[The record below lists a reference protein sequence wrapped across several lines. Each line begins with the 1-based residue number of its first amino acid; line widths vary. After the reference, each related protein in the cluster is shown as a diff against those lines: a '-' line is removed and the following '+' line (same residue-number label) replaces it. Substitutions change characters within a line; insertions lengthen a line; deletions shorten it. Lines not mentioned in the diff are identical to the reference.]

1 MKKLER
7 PEGLVINFSPSSKQY
22 MVWNALQ
29 GNRCDKCGGQLSMEL
44 TGYDK
49 QGHPIHE
56 PTCKNCKNTDIPEL
70 ILAGG
75 SAGGGKGEQLDAII
89 MTPYGEKRFGDLKVG
104 DAVTDPMTGGIEY
117 VEYLHPIEIRDYY
130 RLHFIDGTFAEVS
143 DNHIWRLHITRYGS
157 GKKKDL
163 DGNNVSDRLWVTTH
177 IYDWMQ
183 EKKEGKHE
191 GANLTIPLC
200 APVHF
205 SVETQTGGT
214 LPLPPYFLGCLI
226 GNGCMSASARKIGV
240 SLTTQDAEMIKRIS
254 NLGYVHDRI
263 NHPEMVAP
271 TYIYKQ
277 AKLQNILDSLN
288 LMEHTAYDK
297 FIPEQYKYASVEHRK
312 ELMQG
317 LIDTDGYVDSRG
329 HISYCTTSQQLAEDI
344 AFIIRGLGGK
354 ATIKSKIPTYTYK
367 GEKKQG
373 HIAYTVYIMTKCD
386 KDLAYVPRKKDLCRN
401 EYNGGNSELC
411 RRIVD
416 IEYIGKKEGRCITVN
431 NPHGLYLTN
440 DFIVTHNSFLG
451 CSWVVKSCLEYP
463 GIRMVL
469 ARKELKNLLSTTWST
484 MIGVLNNWG
493 LKQDI
498 HYHINNQRIVLT
510 FWNGSTISG
519 LELAPSL
526 QDPDYARLGSLEIT
540 GGFIDEAS
548 EVLEKAVEVLQS
560 RIRYRIAETFV
571 VGKLLLCSNPSQNW
585 IRSVFVQDDDG
596 NPVRLKKGYR
606 YLPFS
611 LFDNPDENFRMIYF
625 NRLRKIRDK
634 ATRQRLLYGNWD
646 YVEANKMSAYYN
658 FDGDKH
664 IVQNLQDKKYN
675 PMRPLILSF
684 DFNVNPYMSCL
695 PIQINWEE
703 KEVYIFREIIG
714 KPDEKNNNAPA
725 FGRFVAKSL
734 RNMSTISNLLVT
746 GDPAGLARSS
756 QTEAGVNNYTI
767 ITKALNA
774 QHFQTTLQLFRTQPS
789 QISRLDFMN
798 ELLNGY
804 NSWHIFIDIACRRLV
819 DDLVYQKKNPDGT
832 KEKKKVLMENGT
844 RAEKY
849 GHLSDCFD
857 YALCYYLSNDYNIFI
872 NGGIDEITTI
882 ASDDMYGD
890 FDY

>member
-1 MKKLER
+1 MKKLQR
-7 PEGLVINFSPSSKQY
+7 PDGLVINFSPSSKQY

-29 GNRCDKCGGQLSMEL
+29 GNRCDKCGGELSMEL

-75 SAGGGKGEQLDAII
+75 SAGGGKGQQLDAII
-89 MTPYGEKRFGDLKVG
+89 VTPYGLKRFGDLKVG
-104 DAVTDPMTGGIEY
+104 DAVTDPTTGGVEY
-117 VEYLHPIEIRDYY
+117 VEYLHPIEVRDYY
-130 RLHFIDGTFAEVS
+130 RVHFIDGTFAEVS
-143 DNHIWRLHITRYGS
+143 DNHIWRLHMTKHGS
-157 GKKKDL
+157 GNKKHL
-163 DGNNVSDRLWVTTH
+163 DGNNVTDRLWVTTH
-177 IYDWMQ
+177 IYSWMQ
-183 EKKEGKHE
+183 EKNKGEYNDT
-191 GANLTIPLC
+191 NLAIPLC

-205 SVETQTGGT
+205 QTGGA
-214 LPLPPYFLGCLI
+214 LPLPSYFLGCLI
-226 GNGCMSASARKIGV
+226 GNGRMSTSALKLGV
-240 SLTTQDAEMIKRIS
+240 SLTTQDTDMVTHIS
-254 NLGYVHDRI
+254 ELGYNYDGM
-263 NHPEMVAP
+263 ECSEKATP
-271 TYIYKQ
+271 TYYYYKSQ
-277 AKLQNILDSLN
+277 ELQNALCSLN
-288 LMEHTAYDK
+288 LTEHTVDGK
-297 FIPEQYKYASVEHRK
+297 FIPEQYKYASIEHRK

-317 LIDTDGYVDSRG
+317 LIDTNGYVDSCG
-329 HISYCTTSQQLAEDI
+329 HISYCTTSKQLAEDI
-344 AFIIRGLGGK
+344 AFIIRSLGGK
-354 ATIKSKIPTYTYK
+354 ATIK

-373 HIAYTVYIMTKCD
+373 CIAYNVHIVTKCN
-386 KDLAYVPRKKDLCRN
+386 KDLAYVPRKKELCSN
-401 EYNGGNSELC
+401 EYDDSELY

-416 IEYIGKKEGRCITVN
+416 IEYIGKKEGRCITVSS
-431 NPHGLYLTN
+431 PHGLYLTN

-493 LKQDI
+493 LIQDV

-596 NPVRLKKGYR
+596 NPAKLKKGYR

-675 PMRPLILSF
+675 PMRPLVLSF

-695 PIQINWEE
+695 PIQFNWEG
-703 KEVYIFREIIG
+703 KEVYVFKEIVG
-714 KPDEKNNNAPA
+714 KPEEKNNNAPA
-725 FGRFVAKSL
+725 FGRFIAKTL
-734 RNMSTISNLLVT
+734 KEMGNISNLLIT

-767 ITKALNA
+767 IINALNT
-774 QHFQTTLQLFRTQPS
+774 QGFSTSLQLFRTQPS

-804 NSWHIFIDIACRRLV
+804 TGWHIFIDIACRRLV

-849 GHLSDCFD
+849 GHMSDCFD
-857 YALCYYLSNDYNIFI
+857 YALCYYLANDYNTFI
-872 NGGIDEITTI
+872 NGGIEDITTI